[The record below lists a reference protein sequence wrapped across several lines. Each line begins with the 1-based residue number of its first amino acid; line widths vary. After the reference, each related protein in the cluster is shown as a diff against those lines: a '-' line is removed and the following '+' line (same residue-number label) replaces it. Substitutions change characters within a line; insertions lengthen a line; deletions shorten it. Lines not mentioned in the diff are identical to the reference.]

1 MWPTIPQ
8 IRTVEKSL
16 PKQQVFHE
24 SPQSV
29 YKQPA
34 VRKWRLFMDS
44 APPYPS
50 QPGAHAPTSGPLTR
64 HRTACKQTAFCMEPA
79 AHVAPKT
86 HVLGTAHVLRLFT
99 CRGHALARWAPVRR
113 TDRKWQIPLSDRFLG
128 LSQAWW
134 NFFFFW
140 GRKAL
145 AS

>member
-8 IRTVEKSL
+8 IRTDEKSL

-44 APPYPS
+44 APPYPPPNLGRMP
-50 QPGAHAPTSGPLTR
+50 QLPAPS
-64 HRTACKQTAFCMEPA
+64 
-79 AHVAPKT
+79 
-86 HVLGTAHVLRLFT
+86 
-99 CRGHALARWAPVRR
+99 LATGLLVNKPRSAWSPRR
-113 TDRKWQIPLSDRFLG
+113 TWHQRRTCSARHMCCVCLHAVDMLWHGGLRCAGLTENGKFLYLTG
-128 LSQAWW
+128 SWDCHRPGGTS
-134 NFFFFW
+134 FFW